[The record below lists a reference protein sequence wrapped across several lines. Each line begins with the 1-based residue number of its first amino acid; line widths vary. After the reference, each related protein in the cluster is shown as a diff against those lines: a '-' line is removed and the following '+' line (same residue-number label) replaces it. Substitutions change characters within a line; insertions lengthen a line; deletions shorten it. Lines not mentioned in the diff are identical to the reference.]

1 MQTPLARRNFG
12 EADYEALL
20 ELDSQLA
27 MARPQLSEAELGRLH
42 THIHRLK
49 AEAPPKHLP
58 RLLPGTPSGCADK
71 VRCMCNCKLPWEVP
85 PSVLACASA
94 ICNSQHTRHWGLL
107 SGHSC
112 SGCSSCGFD
121 MSKAGFTEPGW
132 AAYSETLVSERLQ

>member
-1 MQTPLARRNFG
+1 MTVLVRRNFG

-20 ELDSQLA
+20 ELDSQSA
-27 MARPQLSEAELGRLH
+27 VARPQLSEAELGRLH

-85 PSVLACASA
+85 PGVLACASA
-94 ICNSQHTRHWGLL
+94 LCYSQYPRLWGLL
-107 SGHSC
+107 SGHFPC

-121 MSKAGFTEPGW
+121 MSRAGDTEPSWG
-132 AAYSETLVSERLQ
+132 SILGDIGE